1 VRRLD
6 PAPSGPTTSG
16 PPSTTRRHRDRQRV
30 FPTLKARSHDLDATA
45 WTAWWGALLAPVLL
59 VNAVAFSGQY
69 AWANANLPR
78 WDIALER
85 GIGFNLTAAAF
96 AAALESIAIYLQY
109 EAHTALMAGDA
120 SFKLRLGSYAVAL
133 LAGVLNY
140 WHWAN
145 PDHSPT
151 PAAVAFGALS
161 AISPWLWAV
170 RSRSMHREQL
180 REQGLV
186 EQRAVKFATARW
198 LLYPRRTFRAFR
210 LAVWVGETDPLTAIA
225 LLGDE
230 GKAETI
236 HQAPDVIV
244 HAQPVSEPVDELSAS
259 SMQAGPRL
267 VPQLVTNESDQKVL
281 AALNG
286 KALGQTALSEA
297 SGVAPS
303 TLKNAVKRLEAA
315 GHVEKVGTLYRR
327 RVVA

>member
-1 VRRLD
+1 VT
-6 PAPSGPTTSG
+6 SPT
-16 PPSTTRRHRDRQRV
+16 P
-30 FPTLKARSHDLDATA
+30 KARPINQDV
-45 WTAWWGALLAPVLL
+45 TAWWAALLAPVLL

-78 WDIALER
+78 WDVLV
-85 GIGFNLTAAAF
+85 GDGWGFNLTAAAF

-120 SFKLRLGSYAVAL
+120 SLKLRLGSYAVAL

-198 LLYPRRTFRAFR
+198 LLYPRRTYSAFR
-210 LAVWVGETDPLTAIA
+210 LAVWEGETDPRAAIA
-225 LLGDE
+225 LLEQPAVADVALGP
-230 GKAETI
+230 
-236 HQAPDVIV
+236 AP
-244 HAQPVSEPVDELSAS
+244 
-259 SMQAGPRL
+259 
-267 VPQLVTNESDQKVL
+267 VL
-281 AALNG
+281 AREVEVEVE
-286 KALGQTALSEA
+286 TATD
-297 SGVAPS
+297 VAPTPVPVKPAAKPPAKGPKAAPS
-303 TLKNAVKRLEAA
+303 REQARAILMALPDFEAVSNAELARLHGGTDTFWRGRKVDLRTELAELTTEAGA
-315 GHVEKVGTLYRR
+315 L
-327 RVVA
+327 

>member
-1 VRRLD
+1 V
-6 PAPSGPTTSG
+6 TS
-16 PPSTTRRHRDRQRV
+16 
-30 FPTLKARSHDLDATA
+30 PTLKTRPINQDATA
-45 WTAWWGALLAPVLL
+45 WWAALLAPVLL

-78 WDIALER
+78 WDVLI
-85 GIGFNLTAAAF
+85 GDGWGFNLTAAAF

-120 SFKLRLGSYAVAL
+120 SLKLRLGSYAVAF
-133 LAGVLNY
+133 LAGALNY

-198 LLYPRRTFRAFR
+198 LLYPRRTYSAFR
-210 LAVWVGETDPLTAIA
+210 LAVWEGETDPRAAIA
-225 LLGDE
+225 LLEQPAVTDVATDPVPVLAREMETAREVAPSSVPVKTGATPASAK
-230 GKAETI
+230 GSKAAPSRE
-236 HQAPDVIV
+236 QARVILMDLKDFE
-244 HAQPVSEPVDELSAS
+244 AEPNAKLSREH
-259 SMQAGPRL
+259 GG
-267 VPQLVTNESDQKVL
+267 SDTFWRQRKDDLRGEL
-281 AALNG
+281 AALTTEAG
-286 KALGQTALSEA
+286 AL
-297 SGVAPS
+297 
-303 TLKNAVKRLEAA
+303 
-315 GHVEKVGTLYRR
+315 
-327 RVVA
+327 